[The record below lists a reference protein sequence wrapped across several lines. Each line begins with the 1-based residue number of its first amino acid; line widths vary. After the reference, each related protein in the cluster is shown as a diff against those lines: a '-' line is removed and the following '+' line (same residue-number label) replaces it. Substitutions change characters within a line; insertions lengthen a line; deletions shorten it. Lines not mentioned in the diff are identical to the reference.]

1 MLLELCFS
9 TLLMWCKGIYQMQQP
24 MLVMSLEKR
33 FLTQDVM
40 DALGILHINIG

>member
-9 TLLMWCKGIYQMQQP
+9 TLLMWCKGTIQRQQP
-24 MLVMSLEKR
+24 MSMSLEKK

-40 DALGILHINIG
+40 DALGIVHINIG